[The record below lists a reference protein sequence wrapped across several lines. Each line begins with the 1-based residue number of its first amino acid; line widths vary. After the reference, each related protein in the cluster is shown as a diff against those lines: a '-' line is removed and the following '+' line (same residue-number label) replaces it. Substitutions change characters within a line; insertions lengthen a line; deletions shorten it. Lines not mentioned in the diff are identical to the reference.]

1 MNVRRPLV
9 LGLALAA
16 AIVSLAPTAVDAAT
30 FKFTEADVEDI
41 VGEVQKP
48 DVTVVISR
56 ENLNKAY
63 KLELQESFL
72 DKIVESVEH
81 EPF

>member
-1 MNVRRPLV
+1 MRVIRWSLI
-9 LGLALAA
+9 AA
-16 AIVSLAPTAVDAAT
+16 VAMMAVPAGSDAAT
-30 FKFTEADVEDI
+30 FKFTENDVEDI

-63 KLELQESFL
+63 KLELEESFI
-72 DKIVESVEH
+72 DKIIQSVEN